1 MAIIKCTNS
10 IFIPPLLSVHMSSF
24 MHLPVLCF
32 SPIFWKIFIYK
43 IIRNGDLKVFDYFF
57 YDLYTFVVPELW
69 DFILWNIVS
78 CMHVRPLTSIL
89 PLLILFKLQHII
101 GNGGKSFGP
110 LCFIWGFGSPC
121 SIWGF
126 GLPCPI
132 WDFELACSIWDFEL
146 PCSIWDIELTCSIWG
161 FELPCFICGFELP
174 CSI

>member
-1 MAIIKCTNS
+1 
-10 IFIPPLLSVHMSSF
+10 MSSF

-32 SPIFWKIFIYK
+32 SPIFWKTFIYK

-101 GNGGKSFGP
+101 GNGGKSVCILFISSPGP
-110 LCFIWGFGSPC
+110 KVQVNYCHHLASVVC
-121 SIWGF
+121 SLSSVNF
-126 GLPCPI
+126 SHFKLLLRNH
-132 WDFELACSIWDFEL
+132 LADWNR
-146 PCSIWDIELTCSIWG
+146 T
-161 FELPCFICGFELP
+161 
-174 CSI
+174 

>member
-110 LCFIWGFGSPC
+110 LCFIWGFRS
-121 SIWGF
+121 
-126 GLPCPI
+126 LAL
-132 WDFELACSIWDFEL
+132 FEVLNLYALFEVWTSL
-146 PCSIWDIELTCSIWG
+146 LYLRFWTSMLYLR
-161 FELPCFICGFELP
+161 F
-174 CSI
+174 